1 MTKKITDEKA
11 VKDLNKIPYVD
22 AETEQNI
29 VLSGQTLDRMMD
41 GDITYV
47 RLRTRADN
55 QILILFFI
63 MSEAIDKIYDD
74 PDFKMMR
81 KKYKTMIFIMER
93 QWIERIYNRDFIYIC
108 HIEPYD
114 EFSPGEYWI
123 MNEQTHKDMNE
134 IHDHKKIA
142 ERFTIAEDKIK
153 VPKRHGI

>member
-1 MTKKITDEKA
+1 M
-11 VKDLNKIPYVD
+11 NKIPYVD
-22 AETEQNI
+22 GKTEQNI

-47 RLRTRADN
+47 RLRTRTDN

-63 MSEAIDKIYDD
+63 MSEAVDKIYDD

-93 QWIERIYNRDFIYIC
+93 KWIERIYNRDFIYIC
-108 HIEPYD
+108 HVEPYD
-114 EFSPGEYWI
+114 EFSPSEYWI
-123 MNEQTHKDMNE
+123 MNEQTYKDMNE
-134 IHDHKKIA
+134 IDDHEKIA

-153 VPKRHGI
+153 VPKRIGI